1 MLRGGSHLQSDGE
14 QTRKASPQQ
23 ARPRHTERQQ
33 QQQQQQQ
40 QHRPGFLTVLA
51 YYRLLIDL
59 LEQHFC
65 HESKQENLSG
75 CMLSQSSEL
84 MIGNKSEFA
93 WKPRLF
99 WQFWLALVLDNGKSV
114 SSEAV
119 EAELEKMSNLER
131 LENIFKL
138 LELATITVSLDQ
150 NIDQRSQE
158 LENLGEGLYDSFH
171 IACAEVERVD
181 VLLTT
186 DDRLLKRA
194 TRYRDILQVTLNNPV
209 TWLMDIFQ
217 EGGEQNHDTN

>member
-1 MLRGGSHLQSDGE
+1 MSQNKKIYLDVCCLNRPYDDWQQERVRWEAEAILAILARFGSGQ
-14 QTRKASPQQ
+14 
-23 ARPRHTERQQ
+23 
-33 QQQQQQQ
+33 
-40 QHRPGFLTVLA
+40 
-51 YYRLLIDL
+51 
-59 LEQHFC
+59 
-65 HESKQENLSG
+65 
-75 CMLSQSSEL
+75 
-84 MIGNKSEFA
+84 
-93 WKPRLF
+93 
-99 WQFWLALVLDNGKSV
+99 WQLV
-114 SSEAV
+114 SSEAI

-217 EGGEQNHDTN
+217 EEGEQNHDTN

>member
-1 MLRGGSHLQSDGE
+1 MYVVSIVRADDWRQERVRWEAEAILAIL
-14 QTRKASPQQ
+14 
-23 ARPRHTERQQ
+23 AR
-33 QQQQQQQ
+33 
-40 QHRPGFLTVLA
+40 
-51 YYRLLIDL
+51 ID
-59 LEQHFC
+59 
-65 HESKQENLSG
+65 SG
-75 CMLSQSSEL
+75 Q
-84 MIGNKSEFA
+84 
-93 WKPRLF
+93 
-99 WQFWLALVLDNGKSV
+99 WQLV
-114 SSEAV
+114 SSEAI

>member
-1 MLRGGSHLQSDGE
+1 MNKNNHPPPGNAKEEAKQPPPPAANSTSSTTTNSH
-14 QTRKASPQQ
+14 
-23 ARPRHTERQQ
+23 H
-33 QQQQQQQ
+33 
-40 QHRPGFLTVLA
+40 HRPGFLTVLA
-51 YYRLLIDL
+51 HYRLLIDL

-65 HESKQENLSG
+65 DESKQENLSG

-84 MIGNKSEFA
+84 MIGNKSEFVG
-93 WKPRLF
+93 KQRLF

-158 LENLGEGLYDSFH
+158 LENLGFSLYDSFH
-171 IACAEVERVD
+171 IACAEVAQVD

-194 TRYRDILQVTLNNPV
+194 TRYRDILQVTRSQSGNVVDGYFSRRGRVKP
-209 TWLMDIFQ
+209 
-217 EGGEQNHDTN
+217 

>member
-1 MLRGGSHLQSDGE
+1 MSQNKKIYLDVCCLNRPYDDWRQERVRWEAEAIL
-14 QTRKASPQQ
+14 AIL
-23 ARPRHTERQQ
+23 AR
-33 QQQQQQQ
+33 
-40 QHRPGFLTVLA
+40 
-51 YYRLLIDL
+51 ID
-59 LEQHFC
+59 
-65 HESKQENLSG
+65 SG
-75 CMLSQSSEL
+75 Q
-84 MIGNKSEFA
+84 
-93 WKPRLF
+93 
-99 WQFWLALVLDNGKSV
+99 WQLV
-114 SSEAV
+114 SSEAI

-217 EGGEQNHDTN
+217 EEGEQNHDTN

>member
-1 MLRGGSHLQSDGE
+1 MSQNKKIYLDVCCLNRPYDDW
-14 QTRKASPQQ
+14 QQ
-23 ARPRHTERQQ
+23 ERVRLEAEAILAILAR
-33 QQQQQQQ
+33 
-40 QHRPGFLTVLA
+40 F
-51 YYRLLIDL
+51 
-59 LEQHFC
+59 
-65 HESKQENLSG
+65 SSG
-75 CMLSQSSEL
+75 Q
-84 MIGNKSEFA
+84 
-93 WKPRLF
+93 
-99 WQFWLALVLDNGKSV
+99 WQLV
-114 SSEAV
+114 SSEAI

-158 LENLGEGLYDSFH
+158 LENLGFSLYDSFH
-171 IACAEVERVD
+171 IACAEVAQVD

-217 EGGEQNHDTN
+217 EEGEQNHDTN